1 MLILKIFSGIYIT
14 CLISYSYG
22 YIFDKIF
29 RISNNFYE
37 KVIVG
42 FFVLGFIGVL
52 INFFYPLDY
61 LVNNLLL
68 LTSVGILLNFLI
80 KKKIDL
86 NIFKYFFFI
95 SALSLILILYSNFQE
110 DYPWY
115 SLPFISLL
123 NNEKIAFGIANVQ
136 FRFGHISI
144 LQYSSALIPNFFLNK
159 NLLILPNLLI
169 PSIFIVWIIHKLVF
183 KDNKDFLLA
192 KNFLFFVGIFFLTK
206 FTRFEEYGNDVPAHA
221 LIFIIIYNIL
231 KIYSKNEK
239 FKINQKF
246 YFNKILIFS
255 IFVVLQKIQYI
266 MIIFLPLF
274 LLYNNFSSN
283 IVKNYKIILISFF
296 IILAWCSKN
305 FINTGCI
312 LFPNEITCFESLPW
326 SANYPQDHAY
336 PKKVFEASSAWS
348 KGWPDQ
354 LNNILGH
361 KEFTQNF
368 NWFSTWYKNHGLLI
382 IKKIFPFLFISI
394 FLILFSKF
402 KFKYSIFKN
411 LRKKIFH
418 LKYIFIYLILCLI
431 FWLNIFP
438 MFRYNVAFII
448 SICAILFGLF
458 LNKKVNYSKKE
469 FKSLL
474 VVCLVF
480 LCIKNLLRINDS
492 YEKRNVLPMI
502 MSNTSH
508 KVFESNSYKIFQPNN
523 GGCYY
528 VDVICSHHGHL
539 KEIKIENYKNYKLYT
554 YKR

>member
-206 FTRFEEYGNDVPAHA
+206 FTRF
-221 LIFIIIYNIL
+221 
-231 KIYSKNEK
+231 
-239 FKINQKF
+239 
-246 YFNKILIFS
+246 
-255 IFVVLQKIQYI
+255 
-266 MIIFLPLF
+266 
-274 LLYNNFSSN
+274 
-283 IVKNYKIILISFF
+283 
-296 IILAWCSKN
+296 
-305 FINTGCI
+305 
-312 LFPNEITCFESLPW
+312 
-326 SANYPQDHAY
+326 
-336 PKKVFEASSAWS
+336 
-348 KGWPDQ
+348 
-354 LNNILGH
+354 
-361 KEFTQNF
+361 
-368 NWFSTWYKNHGLLI
+368 
-382 IKKIFPFLFISI
+382 
-394 FLILFSKF
+394 
-402 KFKYSIFKN
+402 
-411 LRKKIFH
+411 
-418 LKYIFIYLILCLI
+418 
-431 FWLNIFP
+431 
-438 MFRYNVAFII
+438 
-448 SICAILFGLF
+448 
-458 LNKKVNYSKKE
+458 
-469 FKSLL
+469 
-474 VVCLVF
+474 
-480 LCIKNLLRINDS
+480 
-492 YEKRNVLPMI
+492 
-502 MSNTSH
+502 
-508 KVFESNSYKIFQPNN
+508 
-523 GGCYY
+523 
-528 VDVICSHHGHL
+528 
-539 KEIKIENYKNYKLYT
+539 
-554 YKR
+554 

>member
-1 MLILKIFSGIYIT
+1 MLILKIFSGIYLT

-29 RISNNFYE
+29 RINNNLYE
-37 KVIVG
+37 NIITG
-42 FFVLGFIGVL
+42 FFLLGFIGVL
-52 INFFYPLDY
+52 INFFYPLNY
-61 LVNNLLL
+61 IVNNLLL
-68 LTSVGILLNFLI
+68 LISVGILLNFYI
-80 KKKIDL
+80 KKKIDPK
-86 NIFKYFFFI
+86 IFKYFFFI

-123 NNEKIAFGIANVQ
+123 NNEKIAFGISNVQ

-159 NLLILPNLLI
+159 NLLILPNLLV
-169 PSIFIVWIIHKLVF
+169 PSIFMVWIVHELVF
-183 KDNKDFLLA
+183 KKNKDFLLA

-239 FKINQKF
+239 FKISQEF

-255 IFVVLQKIQYI
+255 IFVIMQKIQYI
-266 MIIFLPLF
+266 MIIFLPLS
-274 LLYNNFSSN
+274 LVLINFNSN
-283 IVKNYKIILISFF
+283 IVKNYRIILISFF
-296 IILAWCSKN
+296 IILSWCSKN
-305 FINTGCI
+305 FIQTGCI
-312 LFPNEITCFESLPW
+312 LFPNEITCFENLPW
-326 SANYPQDHAY
+326 SANHPQDHAY
-336 PKKVFEASSAWS
+336 PKKVYEASSAWS

-354 LNNILGH
+354 LDNILSH
-361 KEFTQNF
+361 KEFIQNF
-368 NWFSTWYKNHGLLI
+368 NWLSTWYKNHGLLI
-382 IKKIFPFLFISI
+382 IKKIFPFLVLSI
-394 FLILFSKF
+394 FLILYSKF
-402 KFKYSIFKN
+402 RYKYSIFKN
-411 LRKKIFH
+411 FSKKILL
-418 LKYIFIYLILCLI
+418 LKYIFIYLILCI
-431 FWLNIFP
+431 IIWLNIFP
-438 MFRYNVAFII
+438 IFRYNVAFII
-448 SICAILFGLF
+448 SMCAILLSLF

-492 YEKRNVLPMI
+492 YEKRNILPMI

-508 KVFESNSYKIFQPNN
+508 KVFESNSYKIFKPKT
-523 GGCYY
+523 GGCFY

-539 KEIKIENYKNYKLYT
+539 KKIKIENYKNYKLYT